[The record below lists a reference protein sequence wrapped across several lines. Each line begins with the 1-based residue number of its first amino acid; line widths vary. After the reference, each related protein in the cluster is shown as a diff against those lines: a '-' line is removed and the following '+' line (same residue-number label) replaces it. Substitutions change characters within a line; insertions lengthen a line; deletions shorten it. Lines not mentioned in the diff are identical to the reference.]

1 VAFLPCLP
9 RATRPPARS
18 GSINRLGLYGFG
30 PLCDVQAEPVEVV
43 VLSTNSNERNSGDPQ
58 SNLQG
63 DPQIAK
69 YRNEKLNRELIE
81 LLGELRVDQRE
92 VRRIYLL
99 RTRVNRG
106 KGLYKK

>member
-81 LLGELRVDQRE
+81 LLGELRVAIPGCRCSSPSCSSC
-92 VRRIYLL
+92 RSA
-99 RTRVNRG
+99 
-106 KGLYKK
+106 KGSPP

>member
-1 VAFLPCLP
+1 M
-9 RATRPPARS
+9 
-18 GSINRLGLYGFG
+18 
-30 PLCDVQAEPVEVV
+30 CDVQAEPVEVV